1 MTVNIHAVNFEAD
14 SKLLEHVNKKI
25 SKLGSHHDRIMKVDV
40 FLKLD
45 NVIHN
50 IKDKVSEIRVTIP
63 RHELFV
69 KQSSKSFEESFD
81 WAMDSILTQIT
92 KVKEKQLP
100 TASN

>member
-14 SKLLEHVNKKI
+14 SKLLDHVNKKI
-25 SKLGSHHDRIMKVDV
+25 LKLSNHHDRIIKVDV

-63 RHELFV
+63 RHEFFV

-81 WAMDSILTQIT
+81 WALDSMLTQIQ

-100 TASN
+100 TPSN

>member
-14 SKLLEHVNKKI
+14 SKLLDHVNKKI
-25 SKLGSHHDRIMKVDV
+25 LKLSNHHDRIIKVDV

-63 RHELFV
+63 RHEIFV

-81 WAMDSILTQIT
+81 WALDSILTQIQ

-100 TASN
+100 TPSN

>member
-14 SKLLEHVNKKI
+14 SKLLDHVNKKI
-25 SKLGSHHDRIMKVDV
+25 SKLSNHHDRIIKVDV

-63 RHELFV
+63 RHEFFV

-81 WAMDSILTQIT
+81 WALDSMLTQIQ

-100 TASN
+100 TPSN